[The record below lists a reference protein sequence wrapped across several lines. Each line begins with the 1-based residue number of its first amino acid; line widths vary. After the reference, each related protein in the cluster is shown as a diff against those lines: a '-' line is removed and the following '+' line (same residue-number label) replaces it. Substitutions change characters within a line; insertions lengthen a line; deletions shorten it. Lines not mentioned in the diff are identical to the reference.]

1 MLNQKVLPFYFLGN
15 YFILVQLEE
24 TDSFTGLKKSQKFRT
39 EIDFDTQFPNFLKNY
54 FEYNGVN
61 ISNKLVIKIGIFKSE
76 INSLNGQDNLIN
88 SNYLFSNSKL
98 IGSNELI
105 ITEELLKILRK
116 HKWVEKNFDLKQIE
130 KMGHESGHVF
140 FTIRVKPDT
149 LEMKISNDNVEI
161 ENNFYDP
168 FENDQNII
176 KEKLKN
182 IIVLN
187 EEKQMNIFKVSKSMD
202 EMNSKIK
209 LIAIDKNNTIN
220 ELSLLENENIQLK
233 KSINKIENYDELH
246 IELELLS
253 NSTQGIAIL
262 EKRYAILLS
271 QRAFQNQIK
280 MELEQEYL
288 EIDSILSKIK
298 IIKEKTENLKS
309 ANKELHFNLER
320 QMDLLPL
327 ISSYEH
333 KIKENEK
340 IISDLKLKINQ
351 QLLINEEEIKKRE
364 PNITT
369 NEEINKRIK
378 FFYDERKRLEEKK
391 IQLQLYNEINEGG
404 SNFEDVDDI
413 KKYQKICGNGLDSLM
428 NRLLDESVK
437 ENFEKMKENIK
448 QLQIEEKELSDMV
461 NFSIKE
467 TDLIIEHDSYVKNQ
481 NLIGKK
487 NELCNILES
496 LEQRDRILIDELNSS
511 NMFYRQSILRL
522 KHKIEQTDQYIFSEY
537 KNTKNKGRANNEI

>member
-1 MLNQKVLPFYFLGN
+1 MLNQKVFPFYFLGN